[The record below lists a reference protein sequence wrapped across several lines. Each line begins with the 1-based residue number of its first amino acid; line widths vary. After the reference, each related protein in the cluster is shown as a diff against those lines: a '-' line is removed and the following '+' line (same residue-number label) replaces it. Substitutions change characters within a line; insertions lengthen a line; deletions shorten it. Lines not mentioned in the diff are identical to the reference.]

1 MAAVYRSRVLIK
13 QWQIKFLLQKPGRVL
28 TAAARGKLF
37 LISVEL
43 RQSGFTLRKQIVFIA
58 VMFSS

>member
-1 MAAVYRSRVLIK
+1 MLCDC
-13 QWQIKFLLQKPGRVL
+13 F
-28 TAAARGKLF
+28 TTAARGKLF

-58 VMFSS
+58 VMLSS